1 MGLKQNNNYQA
12 QMKLR
17 GKLDEEKKRMSAI
30 ERQHPGKINQVLQKI
45 RSRIDRTNK
54 YGLKLNVMKN
64 QETQSNYQSIGRD
77 REEKSTAEKH
87 KETDLDLTTSLD
99 DEANRSF
106 QHFTLQQLNS
116 LLDNDSFNYSFNERE
131 EMATLYKN

>member
-64 QETQSNYQSIGRD
+64 
-77 REEKSTAEKH
+77 
-87 KETDLDLTTSLD
+87 
-99 DEANRSF
+99 
-106 QHFTLQQLNS
+106 
-116 LLDNDSFNYSFNERE
+116 
-131 EMATLYKN
+131 